1 MPLWHR
7 CRRRMSWLSIN
18 IVLNMIAAAVIAVHQ
33 ETLQAAIVLA
43 VFLPM
48 ISDMSG
54 CSGNQAIAVSIR
66 ELTLGLIRPH
76 ELLRVLAKE
85 AGVGLLNGLALGLVL
100 GGLAMLWNGNLFLG
114 LVVGSALAANTVVS
128 VLLGGVLPLI
138 LKSRRL
144 DPALVSG
151 PILTTIT
158 DMCGFLMVLS
168 FAQAVLPHLSS

>member
-1 MPLWHR
+1 
-7 CRRRMSWLSIN
+7 
-18 IVLNMIAAAVIAVHQ
+18 MI
-33 ETLQAAIVLA
+33 
-43 VFLPM
+43 
-48 ISDMSG
+48 
-54 CSGNQAIAVSIR
+54 
-66 ELTLGLIRPH
+66 LIRPS
-76 ELLRVLAKE
+76 
-85 AGVGLLNGLALGLVL
+85 GLK
-100 GGLAMLWNGNLFLG
+100 
-114 LVVGSALAANTVVS
+114 VVD